1 MTLFQFK
8 EALGLVNDIRFLLPN
23 GEALPAH
30 VHITEVGQVDKHF
43 IDCGG
48 TIRKEQKVSFQLW
61 ESVDTWHRLT
71 PHKLLH
77 IIELSEQKV
86 GVGNF
91 DIEVEYQGASIT
103 KYGIEFKDSHF
114 VLSSLQTACLAEDQC
129 GIPIQK
135 KKVNLSDVS
144 KPISS
149 GCCTPGGG
157 CC

>member
-8 EALGLVNDIRFLLPN
+8 EALGLITDIRFLLPD

-30 VHITEVGQVDKHF
+30 VHITEVGQVNKHF

-48 TIRKEQKVSFQLW
+48 TIRTEQKVSFQLW

-71 PHKLLH
+71 PHKLVH

-86 GVGNF
+86 GVGNNE
-91 DIEVEYQGASIT
+91 IEVEYQAQTIS
-103 KYGIEFKDSHF
+103 KYGVEFNGTAF
-114 VLSSLQTACLAEDQC
+114 VLTSQQTACLAQDQC
-129 GIPIQK
+129 GIPVEK
-135 KKVNLSDVS
+135 TKTNLADLSTANT
-144 KPISS
+144 SS
-149 GCCTPGGG
+149 CCTPGGG

>member
-8 EALGLVNDIRFLLPN
+8 EALGQISDIRFQLPN

-30 VHITEVGQVDKHF
+30 VHITEVGKINKHF

-71 PHKLLH
+71 PHKLLL
-77 IIELSEQKV
+77 ILELSEQKV
-86 GVGNF
+86 GVGNHE
-91 DIEVEYQGASIT
+91 IEVEYQGQTIS
-103 KYGIEFKDSHF
+103 KYGLDFNGTQFI
-114 VLSSLQTACLAEDQC
+114 LTTQQTACLAQDQC
-129 GIPIQK
+129 GIPVEKTKTQLAD
-135 KKVNLSDVS
+135 LSNTS
-144 KPISS
+144 ATS
-149 GCCTPGGG
+149 CCTPGGG